1 MAFWQESVTSVS
13 SLVVADCQ
21 LSTSELLRLD
31 EPAECC
37 AILPRSEGGPWGQHW
52 QQHCRG
58 SPEPPTLPSGST
70 GDEYSFAVRPISR
83 EVAAQFSWQWSL
95 DQQQIC
101 VPTRDVHRLLGF
113 PQPYIISPRWWTD
126 VLATLTWKAMASFD
140 LGDLAAGLYR
150 IFLLPRSEADGGV
163 RAIVVADKAAVTS
176 VKMSMSMDSAVL
188 RRKKRLDTFIEHVS
202 RLPPLGE
209 WISSS
214 RAVPSDASDSR
225 VTGSGADSRLR
236 GWAHKSKVWGFG
248 TNKRWCELYQQT
260 IYYWAAEADAG
271 AHPARGTV
279 QLEGATVGDGGSRQR
294 CLQLQL
300 ADGSRVSFEFDD
312 PAEAA
317 VWLREARAAALGAG
331 VMSERTD
338 EVDDRAAA
346 QGAPAAGGLFPHQ
359 VRTVAWMEQMEAE
372 VRRWGGGHL
381 TLLAKRQRVRLPR
394 GGLIAHPP
402 GAGKTRCVCELLR
415 RSHSDGER
423 TLVLAPPHLARQWRA
438 ELDAHAG
445 AAAAAA
451 TEVFE
456 FDDVLRSARVDLGH
470 RGNGDTRLQQL
481 LRRGGGVR
489 RVVVDEPQDALAA
502 TGWELAFHRA
512 MRSAAPRTV
521 WALCGTAAAHVGA
534 IASLLLFDEPPEGED
549 ARAMATVAL
558 VHRRA
563 LRDPPSRCLPAPPL
577 RSQDVPVALSAD
589 EAGASQLALLSGH
602 LMDALLL
609 CAFGRSAAFAAA
621 PERAA
626 VLHRDLRG
634 RDGRGGGF
642 RRGYESGARAAGS
655 LASGEALQLTSWSG
669 AMEADVTARLSE
681 ASARLT
687 VAEAEAAKQQ
697 SAFVAAGGVIGAAP
711 RPRGGGGAFGDLFA
725 TQREA
730 AEEAAAASGETPPEW
745 LADIVDNA
753 SDMAGIE
760 PALAAQL
767 GELRRTVSDCARAL
781 RFSKAMRELVASK
794 EAECPVCLQTYE
806 VAAVLPC
813 LHATCRDCMRT
824 HAGERAAGFRCPLCR
839 KAVSRAEVVT
849 FTKAPVKVPV
859 VLGVPTG
866 QPIAAAA
873 ADVVRQLSGGAVA
886 VAGIVVQGVVRQLS
900 GGISGGGAGPSSAAS
915 GEAASSAPPAPAA
928 GGNGRWEV
936 SALLQARQ
944 PPSERELPG
953 ASSRVRVLVGML
965 RAILDSGDDERVLV
979 FAQWAAHIQYLATT
993 LQAAGVAYLTLGSS
1007 LSESMRS
1014 LQAFGQPG
1022 QPRVLLMSSQRHASG
1037 INLQMARHVV
1047 ILHPYCTPTAR
1058 NARQLSTN
1066 EMASYERQA
1075 IGRVRRFPQQRQ
1087 VEVYKLF
1094 APGTVEEEVVTGR
1107 IQQA

>member
-1 MAFWQESVTSVS
+1 MMPFSQEPLSFVS

-31 EPAECC
+31 EPAEVC

-70 GDEYSFAVRPISR
+70 GDEYSFAVRPITR
-83 EVAAQFSWQWSL
+83 EVAAQFSWQWAL
-95 DQQQIC
+95 DQQQMR

-163 RAIVVADKAAVTS
+163 RAIVVADRAAVREIQGTDPAT
-176 VKMSMSMDSAVL
+176 M
-188 RRKKRLDTFIEHVS
+188 RRKKRLDQFIEHVN

-214 RAVPSDASDSR
+214 RAVSSDVSSESR
-225 VTGSGADSRLR
+225 VPESGANSLK

-248 TNKRWCELYQQT
+248 TNKRWCELHQQT
-260 IYYWAAEADAG
+260 ICYWATESDARSQS
-271 AHPARGTV
+271 ARGTV
-279 QLEGATVGDGGSRQR
+279 LLEGATVGDGGSRQR
-294 CLQLQL
+294 CLRLQL

-317 VWLREARAAALGAG
+317 VWLREARAAALGTG
-331 VMSERTD
+331 MMSERTD
-338 EVDDRAAA
+338 EPVEEADDE
-346 QGAPAAGGLFPHQ
+346 PAARGAQMGRGLFPHQ
-359 VRTVAWMEQMEAE
+359 LRTVAWMEQQEAQ
-372 VRRWGGGHL
+372 VHRWGGGHL
-381 TLLAKRQRVRLPR
+381 TLFVKRQRVRLPR

-415 RSHSDGER
+415 RSHREGDR
-423 TLVLAPPHLARQWRA
+423 TLVLAPPHLAQQWRA

-451 TEVFE
+451 TEVCTFG
-456 FDDVLRSARVDLGH
+456 DVGDPAWLQRLCLRGLH
-470 RGNGDTRLQQL
+470 RC
-481 LRRGGGVR
+481 
-489 RVVVDEPQDALAA
+489 VVDEPQDALAEPD
-502 TGWELAFHRA
+502 WERVFHRA
-512 MRSAAPRTV
+512 MQRADPRAV
-521 WALCGTAAAHVGA
+521 WALCGTAAAHAEA
-534 IASLLLFDEPPEGED
+534 IASLLLFDEPPAGED
-549 ARAMATVAL
+549 ARAIATVAL

-634 RDGRGGGF
+634 NRWDRAGG
-642 RRGYESGARAAGS
+642 RRGHGGEARHPDSSARAGS

-681 ASARLT
+681 ASARLA
-687 VAEAEAAKQQ
+687 VAEEEAAKQQ

-711 RPRGGGGAFGDLFA
+711 RPRGGGAFGDLFA
-725 TQREA
+725 AQREA
-730 AEEAAAASGETPPEW
+730 AAEAAAASGETPPEW

-767 GELRRTVSDCARAL
+767 GELRRTVADCERAL
-781 RFSKAMRELVASK
+781 RFSKAMRELVASR
-794 EAECPVCLQTYE
+794 EAECPVCLETYE

-813 LHATCRDCMRT
+813 LHATCRECMRT

-859 VLGVPTG
+859 VLGVPLG

-873 ADVVRQLSGGAVA
+873 AGVVRQLSEGAVA
-886 VAGIVVQGVVRQLS
+886 VASVVVQGVVRQLS
-900 GGISGGGAGPSSAAS
+900 GGVSGGGAEPSPAAS
-915 GEAASSAPPAPAA
+915 GDAAPPAPSAD
-928 GGNGRWEV
+928 GNGRWEV

-953 ASSRVRVLVGML
+953 ASSRVRVLVGLL

-993 LQAAGVAYLTLGSS
+993 LHAAGVAYLTLGNS
-1007 LSESMRS
+1007 LSESVRA
-1014 LQAFGQPG
+1014 LQAFGQPT

-1087 VEVYKLF
+1087 VEVYKFF
-1094 APGTVEEEVVTGR
+1094 APGTIEEEVMTGR